1 MRFSAHFRGCGEAG
15 AERSPGSQEDVVA
28 EPQSNLLYRR
38 TVPSADISCYRILPT
53 WKRHA
58 LFHSTAQSHQP
69 LAVGAA
75 PISGACTAPSNLVE
89 QAEPG
94 PTPELL
100 SQGSGREPRAHRFN
114 KKPGRIML
122 QMD

>member
-1 MRFSAHFRGCGEAG
+1 M
-15 AERSPGSQEDVVA
+15 A

-38 TVPSADISCYRILPT
+38 MVPSAEISCSSILPT
-53 WKRHA
+53 QKRHA
-58 LFHSTAQSHQP
+58 LSHSTAQSLQP
-69 LAVGAA
+69 LAIRAA
-75 PISGACTAPSNLVE
+75 PISGACTGLQNLVE
-89 QAEPG
+89 HAEPG

-114 KKPGRIML
+114 KKPGWIMM